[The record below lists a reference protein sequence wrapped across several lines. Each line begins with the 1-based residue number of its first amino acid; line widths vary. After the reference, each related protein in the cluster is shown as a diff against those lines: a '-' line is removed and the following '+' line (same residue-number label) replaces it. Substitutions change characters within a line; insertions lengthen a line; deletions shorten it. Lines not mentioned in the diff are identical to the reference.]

1 MKGTRELVKSERPSW
16 LSPIDDM
23 ERWFEEVWSTPLA
36 LLRSPFWTG
45 KRIADRGEITPSVDM
60 YAEGNDLVVKTD
72 LPGLRKEDIRIDF
85 ADNMLTI
92 AGEKKHEEKV
102 ERDNYYRFE
111 RSSGRFYRT
120 FDLPQGMDM
129 EKAKAHYENGVL
141 EIRIPKS
148 AEAVKK
154 NMTISVE

>member
-1 MKGTRELVKSERPSW
+1 L
-16 LSPIDDM
+16 
-23 ERWFEEVWSTPLA
+23 
-36 LLRSPFWTG
+36 
-45 KRIADRGEITPSVDM
+45 
-60 YAEGNDLVVKTD
+60 
-72 LPGLRKEDIRIDF
+72 IDF

>member
-1 MKGTRELVKSERPSW
+1 MKGTREVVKSERPRW
-16 LSPIDDM
+16 PSPIDEM
-23 ERWFEEVWSTPLA
+23 ERWFEEAWSTPSA

-45 KRIADRGEITPSVDM
+45 TRMPDKGEITPSVDM

-72 LPGLRKEDIRIDF
+72 LPGLKKDDISIDF

-111 RSSGRFYRT
+111 RSYGRFYRT
-120 FDLPQGMDM
+120 FDLPEGMDM

-154 NMTISVE
+154 SKTISIE